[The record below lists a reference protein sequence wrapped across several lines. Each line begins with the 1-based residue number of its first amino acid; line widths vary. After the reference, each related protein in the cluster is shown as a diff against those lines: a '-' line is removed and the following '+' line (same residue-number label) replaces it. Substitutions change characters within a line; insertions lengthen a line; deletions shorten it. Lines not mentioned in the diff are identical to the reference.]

1 MLAHELWEQFTRKYN
16 VNETSYGTWAFG
28 VDGNQLAELV
38 LQGIK
43 TATSSAYIFYEL
55 EEEPLPKVGQYHII
69 LNDKEEATCV
79 IQITKVSILPFE
91 QVTEEHAYKEGEGDR
106 TLDYWK
112 KVHQAFFT
120 EELRQVNMQFQEDM
134 KVVCEEFKVLLKA

>member
-1 MLAHELWEQFTRKYN
+1 MLAQELWEQFISKYN
-16 VNETSYGTWAFG
+16 ICETLCGTWAFG
-28 VDGNQLAELV
+28 TDGNQLVELV

-79 IQITKVSILPFE
+79 IQITKVSVLSFE
-91 QVTEEHAYKEGEGDR
+91 QVTKEHAYKEGEGDR
-106 TLDYWK
+106 TLDYWR

-134 KVVCEEFKVLLKA
+134 KVVCEEFEVVLKA